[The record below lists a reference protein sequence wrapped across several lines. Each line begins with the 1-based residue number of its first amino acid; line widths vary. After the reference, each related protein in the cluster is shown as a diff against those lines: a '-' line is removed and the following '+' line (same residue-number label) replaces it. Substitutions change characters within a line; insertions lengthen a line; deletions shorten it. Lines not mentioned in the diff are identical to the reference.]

1 PQRGLGHL
9 PSLID
14 RASAG
19 GMPVEL
25 RVGGVPRGLP
35 PGQDLAAFR
44 VVQEAL
50 TNVIKHVGKP
60 RTTVTLDY
68 RADDLV
74 VEVADAGRPFAAGSP
89 AVTTA
94 PGSGRG
100 LLGLRERMTLYGG
113 DLVAEPR
120 PGGGWLVR
128 ARMPVE
134 PVPRPG
140 AAPGPA
146 AQAATSVTTQLRGP
160 SE

>member
-1 PQRGLGHL
+1 
-9 PSLID
+9 
-14 RASAG
+14 
-19 GMPVEL
+19 
-25 RVGGVPRGLP
+25 
-35 PGQDLAAFR
+35 
-44 VVQEAL
+44 
-50 TNVIKHVGKP
+50 VGKP

-74 VEVADAGRPFAAGSP
+74 VEVADAGRTLPAAGP

-100 LLGLRERMTLYGG
+100 LLGLRERMALYGG

-134 PVPRPG
+134 PVSRPA
-140 AAPGPA
+140 AAPRPA
-146 AQAATSVTTQLRGP
+146 AQAATSRTTPAARP
-160 SE
+160 R

>member
-1 PQRGLGHL
+1 P
-9 PSLID
+9 
-14 RASAG
+14 
-19 GMPVEL
+19 
-25 RVGGVPRGLP
+25 GGVGA
-35 PGQDLAAFR
+35 GQELGALR

-100 LLGLRERMTLYGG
+100 LLGLRDRMTLYGG
-113 DLVAEPR
+113 DLLADPR
-120 PGGGWLVR
+120 PGGGGLGGGWLVR
-128 ARMPVE
+128 GRMRVAA
-134 PVPRPG
+134 VARPG
-140 AAPGPA
+140 GGPGPA
-146 AQAATSVTTQLRGP
+146 AQAGTSVTTQLRGP